1 MNLRDSTSTARRT
14 PLPAAF
20 PAALGDFVVR
30 YGIILVGVTLYIAFS
45 ATTTGF
51 GTWDNTV
58 SILQIQAVAAIAAL
72 GMTLTAIVGDLDLS
86 VGAVTGLSV
95 TVAAEAMI
103 HYELTGPSAIVICL
117 LVGLLVGCVNATL
130 IVFLNIP
137 PLLATLGTMF
147 TIQGL
152 KRWLVDGQTLTTG
165 MKLGD
170 GTVVKGRFTDDFTA
184 IDGDKLFGIPYSVHL
199 FLVIA
204 LLLWVFLQR
213 TRHGRVFYA
222 VGGNEEAARLA
233 GTRVK
238 RYKFAAYA
246 ISGVLAATA
255 GIILASRL
263 RQGDVTA
270 GDSSLLDAVAMTL
283 VGYAVLGAK
292 KPNALGTFVGAVF
305 IGLILQGLTMRGLPY
320 YTQDLIKGLVLI
332 FALLMSFS
340 LRRGRRRRAAAATP
354 GSDSRVG
361 AGPEVPTTA
370 PAIAERTHG

>member
-1 MNLRDSTSTARRT
+1 MNVQASAPKTRSNANSREV
-14 PLPAAF
+14 
-20 PAALGDFVVR
+20 LGIASDFVVR
-30 YGIILVGVTLYIAFS
+30 YGVIMVGIGLGIFFSVTASGF
-45 ATTTGF
+45 AT
-51 GTWDNTV
+51 WHNTV
-58 SILQIQAVAAIAAL
+58 SILQIQSVAAIAAL

-95 TVAAEAMI
+95 TVAAELMI
-103 HYELTGPSAIVICL
+103 HYELTGATAIAGCL
-117 LVGLLVGCVNATL
+117 LVGLLVGCFNATL
-130 IVFLNIP
+130 IVFLRVP

-165 MKLGD
+165 MRLND
-170 GTVVKGRFTDDFTA
+170 GTVVKGKFTEDFTS
-184 IDGDKLFGIPYSVHL
+184 IDSKKLLGMPISVYL
-199 FLVIA
+199 FLAIA
-204 LLLWVFLQR
+204 LLMWVFLER
-213 TRHGRVFYA
+213 TRYGRVFYA

-233 GTRVK
+233 GTRVR

-246 ISGVLAATA
+246 ISGLLASVA

-283 VGYAVLGAK
+283 VGFAVLGAK

-340 LRRGRRRRAAAATP
+340 LRRKGRDGGTRTVAPPAAAATE
-354 GSDSRVG
+354 SG
-361 AGPEVPTTA
+361 AGKTSVEV
-370 PAIAERTHG
+370 